1 MITAIT
7 NPKNLGELLTLIV
20 INKIPGCRNQV
31 YSYITILTK
40 YNQLHIFD
48 YTKYQKPQ

>member
-7 NPKNLGELLTLIV
+7 NPKNLGEQLTLIA
-20 INKIPGCRNQV
+20 INKILGCRNQV
-31 YSYITILTK
+31 YSYIPILIK

-48 YTKYQKPQ
+48 NTKYQKPQ